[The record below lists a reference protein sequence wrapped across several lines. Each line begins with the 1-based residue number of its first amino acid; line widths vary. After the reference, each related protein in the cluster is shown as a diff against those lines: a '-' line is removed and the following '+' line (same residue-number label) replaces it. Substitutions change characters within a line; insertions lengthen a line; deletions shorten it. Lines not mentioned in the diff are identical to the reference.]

1 MYCLMSARSMNAESE
16 REEKAVSQVAPSGGQ
31 TESKGKL
38 PMACAMF
45 EVDITRTFFLCFNLS
60 SCVRSAFTT

>member
-16 REEKAVSQVAPSGGQ
+16 REEKVVSQAAPSGDQ
-31 TESKGKL
+31 IEGKREL
-38 PMACAMF
+38 PMACAIF
-45 EVDITRTFFLCFNLS
+45 EVDITKTFFLCFNLS